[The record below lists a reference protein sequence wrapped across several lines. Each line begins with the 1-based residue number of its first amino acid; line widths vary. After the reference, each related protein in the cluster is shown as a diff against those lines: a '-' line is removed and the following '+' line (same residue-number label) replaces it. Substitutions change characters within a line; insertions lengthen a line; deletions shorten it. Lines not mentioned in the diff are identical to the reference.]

1 MKYEI
6 LFYESRCAA
15 MMNRP
20 RAGDIFVARGSWSKE
35 SGIMRRVIQVLTF
48 LVLLCC
54 GAPWTFAQDPFVAFQ
69 KKDYAAALDGF
80 QTLAA
85 QGNPN
90 AMNNLGLMY
99 ANGLGVPRDDAVAVK
114 WYGRA
119 AGIGHIDA
127 INNLGGM
134 YEMGHGVPQNYAAA
148 AEKYA
153 LAAKYGLS
161 DAQYNLAALYES
173 GNGVPND
180 ALQAYIWYSLSAA
193 QGDQDAAAGRDR
205 MATRLDPTLR
215 GQADT
220 FVTAWKPGQN

>member
-1 MKYEI
+1 
-6 LFYESRCAA
+6 
-15 MMNRP
+15 
-20 RAGDIFVARGSWSKE
+20 
-35 SGIMRRVIQVLTF
+35 MRRVIQVLTF
-48 LVLLCC
+48 LVFLCG
-54 GAPWTFAQDPFVAFQ
+54 GASWALAQDPFIAFGS
-69 KKDYAAALDGF
+69 KDYAAALAGF

-99 ANGLGVPRDDAVAVK
+99 ANGLGVPRDDAIAVK
-114 WYGRA
+114 WYGQA
-119 AGIGHIDA
+119 AAVGHIDA

-134 YEMGHGVPQNYAAA
+134 YEMGYGVPQNYAAA

-153 LAAKYGLS
+153 LAAKYGS
-161 DAQYNLAALYES
+161 PDAQYNLAALYES
-173 GNGVPND
+173 GKGVRND

-193 QGDQDAAAGRDR
+193 KGDQDAAAGRDR
-205 MATRLDPTLR
+205 MAKHLDPTLR

>member
-1 MKYEI
+1 MRCM
-6 LFYESRCAA
+6 SR
-15 MMNRP
+15 
-20 RAGDIFVARGSWSKE
+20 
-35 SGIMRRVIQVLTF
+35 VLAF
-48 LVLLCC
+48 LVLLC
-54 GAPWTFAQDPFVAFQ
+54 GATPWALAQDPFVAFGSR
-69 KKDYAAALDGF
+69 DYAAALAGF
-80 QTLAA
+80 QALAA

-114 WYGRA
+114 WYGQA
-119 AGIGHIDA
+119 AAVGHIDA

-134 YEMGHGVPQNYAAA
+134 YEMGYGVPQNYASA

-153 LAAKYGLS
+153 LAAKYGSS

-173 GNGVPND
+173 GKGVPND

-193 QGDQDAAAGRDR
+193 QGDQDAAAGRSR
-205 MATRLDPTLR
+205 MAELLDPTLR

>member
-1 MKYEI
+1 MRCM
-6 LFYESRCAA
+6 SR
-15 MMNRP
+15 
-20 RAGDIFVARGSWSKE
+20 
-35 SGIMRRVIQVLTF
+35 VLAF
-48 LVLLCC
+48 LVLLC
-54 GAPWTFAQDPFVAFQ
+54 GATPWALAQDPFVAFGSR
-69 KKDYAAALDGF
+69 DYAAALAGF
-80 QTLAA
+80 QALAA

-114 WYGRA
+114 WYGQA
-119 AGIGHIDA
+119 AAVGHIDA

-134 YEMGHGVPQNYAAA
+134 YEMGYGVPQNYASA

-153 LAAKYGLS
+153 LAAKYGSS

-173 GNGVPND
+173 GKGVPND

-193 QGDQDAAAGRDR
+193 QGDQDAAAGRGR
-205 MATRLDPTLR
+205 MAELLDPTLR

-220 FVTAWKPGQN
+220 FVTAWKPGRN

>member
-1 MKYEI
+1 
-6 LFYESRCAA
+6 
-15 MMNRP
+15 
-20 RAGDIFVARGSWSKE
+20 
-35 SGIMRRVIQVLTF
+35 MRRAIQVLIF
-48 LVLLCC
+48 LVVLCC
-54 GAPWTFAQDPFVAFQ
+54 GAPWASAQDPFVAFQ
-69 KKDYAAALDGF
+69 KQDYAAALSGF

-99 ANGLGVPRDDAVAVK
+99 ANELGVSRDDAMAVK
-114 WYGRA
+114 WYGQA
-119 AGIGHIDA
+119 AALGHIGA

-134 YEMGHGVPQNYAAA
+134 YEMGFGVPQNYAAA

-161 DAQYNLAALYES
+161 DAQYNLAALYEA
-173 GNGVPND
+173 GKGVPND
-180 ALQAYIWYSLSAA
+180 SLQAYIWYSLSAA
-193 QGDQDAAAGRDR
+193 QGDQDAAAGRER
-205 MATRLDPTLR
+205 MGKLIDPTLR